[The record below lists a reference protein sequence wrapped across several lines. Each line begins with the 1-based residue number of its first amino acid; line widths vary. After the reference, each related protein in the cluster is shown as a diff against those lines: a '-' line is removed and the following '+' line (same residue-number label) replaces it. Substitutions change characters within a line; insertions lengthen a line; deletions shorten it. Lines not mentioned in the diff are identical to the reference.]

1 MLPVKV
7 LLRKG
12 HEPYNMVA
20 SPGMIREQ
28 RMTLES
34 LGWSDFF
41 RRNFS
46 SEYAVKGLL
55 PARVWRTSKQIYH
68 ILCEDGSYVARVSGN
83 FRHRAQVSSDY
94 PAVGDWVAV
103 SLKPDGTEAEIREL
117 LPRKT
122 VFSRQAV
129 SASGTE
135 SKSAEQV
142 IAANVDVAFLIASLD
157 GRRGFSLRRLE
168 RYLTLTR
175 NSGASPVVV
184 LNKADLAEDPESA
197 AEKAREIAPGAPVH
211 AVSAIEDEGVAPLRQ
226 YVTKAATL
234 VLLGPSGSGKST
246 IVNSLAGAELMRTS
260 AVRRT
265 DARGRH
271 TTTWSELTVLNGG
284 GILIDTPG
292 LRDVQLWSGDTA
304 VEETFAELQEAAS
317 RCRFRDCQH
326 SGEPG
331 CAVAAAIESG
341 EIEENR
347 LVSFKKQKE
356 EIAAAMRR
364 RNHGEKLK
372 HVKPPRPRRK
382 KK

>member
-1 MLPVKV
+1 
-7 LLRKG
+7 
-12 HEPYNMVA
+12 
-20 SPGMIREQ
+20 
-28 RMTLES
+28 MTLES
-34 LGWSDFF
+34 LGWSDCFNQ
-41 RRNFS
+41 NFS
-46 SEYAVKGLL
+46 SDYAGKGFL

-68 ILCEDGSYVARVSGN
+68 VFCEGGSFVARVSGN
-83 FRHRAQVSSDY
+83 FRHRARVSSDY

-103 SLKPDGTEAEIREL
+103 KMKPDGIEAEIREL

-142 IAANVDVAFLIASLD
+142 IAANVDVAFLVASLD

-175 NSGASPVVV
+175 NSGAAPVVV
-184 LNKADLAEDPESA
+184 LNKADLSEDPESA
-197 AEKAREIAPGAPVH
+197 AIKAREIAPGVPVH
-211 AVSAIEDEGVAPLRQ
+211 TVSAIREDGVEPLRE
-226 YVTKAATL
+226 YVTKSVTM
-234 VLLGPSGSGKST
+234 VLLGASGSGKST
-246 IVNSLAGAELMRTS
+246 IINSMAGVELMRTS

-271 TTTWSELTVLNGG
+271 TTTWSELTVLDGG

-292 LRDVQLWSGDTA
+292 LRDVQLWSGDSA
-304 VEETFAELQEAAS
+304 IEETFAELQEIAK
-317 RCRFRDCQH
+317 RCRFRDCKH

-331 CAVAAAIESG
+331 CAVAKAIESG
-341 EIEENR
+341 EIEANR

-356 EIAAAMRR
+356 EVAAAMRR
-364 RNHGEKLK
+364 RNHGEKIK
-372 HVKPPRPRRK
+372 HVKPLRPRRK

>member
-1 MLPVKV
+1 
-7 LLRKG
+7 
-12 HEPYNMVA
+12 
-20 SPGMIREQ
+20 
-28 RMTLES
+28 MTLET

-41 RRNFS
+41 DRIFS
-46 SEYAVKGLL
+46 SEHAGKGLMA
-55 PARVWRTSKQIYH
+55 ARVWRTSKQIYH
-68 ILCEDGSYVARVSGN
+68 ILCEEGSFVARVSGN
-83 FRHRAQVSSDY
+83 FRHRARTSSDY

-103 SLKPDGTEAEIREL
+103 RLKPDGMEAEIREM

-135 SKSAEQV
+135 SKSSEQV
-142 IAANVDVAFLIASLD
+142 IAANVDVAFLVASLD
-157 GRRGFSLRRLE
+157 SGRGFSLRRLE

-175 NSGASPVVV
+175 NSGARPVVV
-184 LNKADLAEDPESA
+184 LNKADLSGDS
-197 AEKAREIAPGAPVH
+197 EIAAAKAGEIASGAPVH
-211 AVSAIEDEGVAPLRQ
+211 TVSAIEEDGVAPLRQ
-226 YVTKAATL
+226 YVGAAVTL

-246 IVNSLAGAELMRTS
+246 IINSIAGVDLMRTNT
-260 AVRRT
+260 VRQT

-271 TTTWSELTVLNGG
+271 TTTWSELTVLDGG

-304 VEETFAELQEAAS
+304 VEETFAELLEIARQ
-317 RCRFRDCQH
+317 CRFRDCQH

-331 CAVAAAIESG
+331 CAVVGAIESG
-341 EIEENR
+341 EIEEKR

-382 KK
+382 KR